1 MTQHLSR
8 RLVAGFSACFLL
20 LAAASAVADPTPPP
34 SPAGSWTFLSGKM
47 TGGCVLSG
55 DMVVTQKKDKT
66 LSCDFRAKWACEA
79 RLPKAVHTEQTCSAK
94 QSGADVVI
102 TSRMKKVAKVDPAEL
117 ADYMMQNY
125 AADHFKL
132 KINTRGDEMR
142 GLFHSYGQAE
152 VIFRRHI
159 ELIG

>member
-8 RLVAGFSACFLL
+8 RLIASLCIGFIFL
-20 LAAASAVADPTPPP
+20 APASADPTPAP
-34 SPAGSWTFLSGKM
+34 SPAGSWTFISGKM
-47 TGGCVLSG
+47 NGGCVLSG
-55 DMVVTQKKDKT
+55 DMVITRKADKT
-66 LSCDFRAKWACEA
+66 LKCDFRAKWACES
-79 RLPKAVHTEQTCSAK
+79 RLPKRVETQQTCTAT

-102 TSRMKKVAKVDPAEL
+102 TSRMSKIGKVEPVEL
-117 ADYMMQNY
+117 AEYMRANY